1 LNSPV
6 AQDEKQQEM
15 MEMQR
20 AAREDF
26 LRRYGQKI

>member
-1 LNSPV
+1 MNAKV
-6 AQDEKQQEM
+6 EVDEDQKKM
-15 MEMQR
+15 MELQQ